1 MLSHLNIQGLAII
14 DSLEIDFSKGF
25 NVITG
30 ETGAGKSILIKAL
43 GLLLGAKSSGDVV
56 RKGRESSCIT
66 GCFEIPKG
74 HRCTEILNSFEIPY
88 DNKAARFEVIVRRT
102 INVKGRSQSWINDIP
117 VTVGFLKDFAEALID
132 VFGQHENLRI
142 LDAVHHTSYIDQFI
156 ADKSVLEKYRVA
168 YSACMTKFSEITS
181 LVEDFM
187 SKSKDADYLE
197 FRIEE
202 INRFQ
207 PSRDDYDAVF
217 SRCQSSGNVTILAEN
232 IEKAVSI
239 IDQGNDGEPLSRMLW
254 EVARAIKA
262 LEAYDP
268 KFAEMSQQAADLAT
282 GIEDLSY
289 QLGKKQSAIEFD
301 PGEIASSEERLAG
314 YQSLFRKFATHDI
327 EGLMEEIDRLSKEIK
342 FLESASVSIAAKLK
356 TLAKDSKDLSSL
368 AEGLTKARQSAR
380 LKAKA
385 KIEKEM
391 HELAMPGATIDVEF
405 QPVARA
411 IPAADFKLFG
421 EDCVD
426 QWETC
431 AEHMSSTGET
441 GAERA
446 QFLLASNKGEA
457 MLPLQKI
464 ASGGEISRI
473 MLALKKSLSAG
484 ADTCILVFDEI
495 DSGISGRVADI
506 VGKKMREISE
516 SFQVICI
523 SHLAQVAAYADTHFL
538 VHKFDRNKRTE
549 STISQ
554 LSKQDSEK
562 EIARLLSGDEISDS
576 SLANARN
583 LMKKARGPE
592 KASKA

>member
-1 MLSHLNIQGLAII
+1 LLSHLNIQGLAII
-14 DSLEIDFSKGF
+14 DSLEIDFSRGF

-43 GLLLGAKSSGDVV
+43 GLLLGAKSNGDVV
-56 RKGRESSCIT
+56 RKGRESASIT

-74 HRCTEILNSFEIPY
+74 HRCVEVLNSFEIPY
-88 DNKAARFEVIVRRT
+88 DTKSPRFEVIVRRT
-102 INVKGRSQSWINDIP
+102 VNVKGRSQSWINDIP
-117 VTVGFLKDFAEALID
+117 VTVGLLKDFAEALID

-142 LDAVHHTSYIDQFI
+142 LEAVHHTSYIDQFLP
-156 ADKSVLEKYRVA
+156 DRSVLEKYRQH
-168 YSACMTKFSEITS
+168 YNSCMTKFQEITD

-187 SKSKDADYLE
+187 SKSKDADYLA

-202 INRFQ
+202 INKFE
-207 PSRDDYDAVF
+207 PSREDYDTTLGV
-217 SRCQSSGNVTILAEN
+217 CQSSGNVTVLAEQM
-232 IEKAVSI
+232 EKAVAI
-239 IDQGNDGEPLSRMLW
+239 IDQGSDGEPISRMLW
-254 EVARAIKA
+254 EVAKAIRS
-262 LEAYDP
+262 LESFDP
-268 KFAEMSQQAADLAT
+268 KFAEMAKQASDLAS
-282 GIEDLSY
+282 GVEDLSY
-289 QLGKKQSAIEFD
+289 QLGKKQSAIDFD
-301 PGEIASSEERLAG
+301 PTEIANSEERLAG
-314 YQSLFRKFATHDI
+314 YQSLFRKFASHDI
-327 EGLMEEIDRLSKEIK
+327 DGLMNEIERLSQEIK
-342 FLESASVSIAAKLK
+342 FLDSASVSISERLRVLAKETKSLK
-356 TLAKDSKDLSSL
+356 TLAD
-368 AEGLTKARQSAR
+368 ALTKGRHAARI
-380 LKAKA
+380 KAKS

-391 HELAMPGATIDVEF
+391 HELAMPGASIDIEF
-405 QPVARA
+405 QPIARA

-426 QWETC
+426 LWETC
-431 AEHMSSTGET
+431 ADHMSSNGET
-441 GAERA
+441 GAEKA

-523 SHLAQVAAYADTHFL
+523 SHLPQVAAYADTHFL

-554 LSKQDSEK
+554 LSKTDSEK

-583 LMKKARGPE
+583 LMKKARAVE
-592 KASKA
+592 KPN